1 MNYGITADKVG
12 TRGYFDAAVDNKCRL
27 LKAEVSELANNNTVI
42 DLTYVTEDG
51 LCNQLQ
57 RIFPVNASNLTPR
70 QGQTFDEMEAELVK
84 NFNTKLRHIATKFN
98 LSEED
103 FAKIDGSSFEALA
116 KSYCSM
122 LNRGI
127 AKDSPLLYLKTYT
140 DKAGYTKVS
149 DSVPFLQR
157 VDTGECTLKWTSKE
171 TASMGAAAVPNGVH
185 AKEITSI

>member
-12 TRGYFDAAVDNKCRL
+12 TRSYFDAAVDNKCRL

-103 FAKIDGSSFEALA
+103 FAKIDGS
-116 KSYCSM
+116 
-122 LNRGI
+122 
-127 AKDSPLLYLKTYT
+127 
-140 DKAGYTKVS
+140 
-149 DSVPFLQR
+149 PFGTEN
-157 VDTGECTLKWTSKE
+157 DWITLR
-171 TASMGAAAVPNGVH
+171 H
-185 AKEITSI
+185 AKRFTVVSTFVWLPRRLPFKN